1 MFPLIVATAGGSA
14 DVPPAS
20 GPAQLITVALIAVV
34 LIIAL
39 ISWLK
44 VHPFLAL
51 TGTAICAGIA
61 AGMAPGKSVD
71 SFTNGFGATMA
82 GVGVLIAIG
91 AIFGKLLA
99 DSGGADAIVDALLH
113 RAGFRSLPWIMAV
126 IGAVV
131 GLPMFFEVG
140 LVLLMPIILLVA
152 RRSGVHLL
160 KVALPA
166 IAGLSAMHGL
176 VPPHPGPL
184 VAIST
189 LNANIGLSLAIGA
202 ALAVPLVVLAGPV
215 LSFAA
220 ARWMPHVRVPEM
232 FTGEGRGGVLQT
244 NSNDDSS
251 RPPAGSHGGHSVGLE
266 LQEQT
271 QLSTAV
277 VRKRPSALVTTIG
290 ILLPIV
296 CMLVRAVNESLNP
309 NATDSFSTLIH
320 FIGTPTIALG
330 LALIYAM
337 IFFVR
342 ASNMRQSDVG
352 RSASDALLS
361 VAGILLIVGAG
372 GGLKQILID
381 AGIGSLLAKA
391 ALGSGI
397 SIVLLSWLVAA
408 LVRVATGSAT
418 VATVTASG
426 ILAPLA
432 VGLSSPELS
441 LLVIAIGAGS
451 LFLSHVND
459 PGFWMVKEF
468 LGLTVSQTFKTWTL
482 MVTLLSF
489 AGLAGALL
497 IEAFI

>member
-14 DVPPAS
+14 DVAPAS
-20 GPAQLITVALIAVV
+20 GPAQLITVALIAVA

-113 RAGFRSLPWIMAV
+113 RAGLQSLPWIMAV

-152 RRSGVHLL
+152 RRSRVHLL

-189 LNANIGLSLAIGA
+189 LNANIGLSLAIGT

-244 NSNDDSS
+244 NNNDDSS
-251 RPPAGSHGGHSVGLE
+251 RPPAGPHGGHSVGLE
-266 LQEQT
+266 LKEQT
-271 QLSTAV
+271 QISTAV

-309 NATDSFSTLIH
+309 NPTDSFSTLIH

-482 MVTLLSF
+482 MVTLLSL

>member
-1 MFPLIVATAGGSA
+1 
-14 DVPPAS
+14 
-20 GPAQLITVALIAVV
+20 
-34 LIIAL
+34 
-39 ISWLK
+39 
-44 VHPFLAL
+44 
-51 TGTAICAGIA
+51 
-61 AGMAPGKSVD
+61 
-71 SFTNGFGATMA
+71 MA

-113 RAGFRSLPWIMAV
+113 RAGLRSLPWIMAV

-220 ARWMPHVRVPEM
+220 VRWMPHVRVPEM
-232 FTGEGRGGVLQT
+232 FTGEASGGVLQT
-244 NSNDDSS
+244 NNNDDSS
-251 RPPAGSHGGHSVGLE
+251 RPLAGPHGGHAVGLE
-266 LQEQT
+266 LKEQT
-271 QLSTAV
+271 QLSTAG

-309 NATDSFSTLIH
+309 SATDSFSTLIH

-342 ASNMRQSDVG
+342 ASSMRQSDVG
-352 RSASDALLS
+352 RSASDALVS